1 MEPHGISMPPL
12 ERCVAAN
19 CQCTR
24 NADDGD
30 GVLNAKL
37 ADFGLHAIVEAADRN
52 ETVQRM

>member
-1 MEPHGISMPPL
+1 MLLDHGHYVIAAKFPL
-12 ERCVAAN
+12 VH
-19 CQCTR
+19 

-37 ADFGLHAIVEAADRN
+37 ADFGLHAIVEAAERN